1 MEKFCIL
8 LSPFAPHISEEMY
21 QRVCSIKSK
30 SIDLEIKSI
39 AFIEWPQF
47 DSSKITQNEVEILL
61 QINSKIKGK
70 MLVQSGLDIEELEKL
85 AFENEVF
92 KKNIEGKSIKKIITV
107 KDKIVNIIC

>member
-1 MEKFCIL
+1 
-8 LSPFAPHISEEMY
+8 
-21 QRVCSIKSK
+21 
-30 SIDLEIKSI
+30 
-39 AFIEWPQF
+39 
-47 DSSKITQNEVEILL
+47 
-61 QINSKIKGK
+61 